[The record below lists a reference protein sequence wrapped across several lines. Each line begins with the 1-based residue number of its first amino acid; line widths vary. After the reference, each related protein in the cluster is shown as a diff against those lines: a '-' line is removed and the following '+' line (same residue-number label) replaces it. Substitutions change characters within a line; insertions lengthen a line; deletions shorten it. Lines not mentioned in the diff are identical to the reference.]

1 MEQEK
6 LSMGKCR
13 EYGAIFE
20 IRELAILFFD
30 MIEENYEYKS
40 NTLSVIREITEA
52 KIEELMDSDLSY

>member
-13 EYGAIFE
+13 EYGAIYKN
-20 IRELAILFFD
+20 RELAMLFFD